1 MSLII
6 ENDGTISIY
15 QGDSGE
21 IVVSGLDKTKNY
33 NVYFA
38 IQDSK
43 RNLIG
48 EELQVSVRKS
58 DTGSFVLTSDYTNL
72 LTVPVNKPFEIYY
85 YGIKATQPND
95 LVEDTLFVA
104 NCGYGDLNRILV
116 YPRKVKGGEYVE
128 ESD

>member
-21 IVVSGLDKTKNY
+21 IVVSGLDKTKSY
-33 NVYFA
+33 TVYFA

-43 RNLIG
+43 RNIIG
-48 EELQVSVRKS
+48 NELQVSVSKS
-58 DTGSFVLTSDYTNL
+58 DTVSFILTSDYTNL
-72 LTVPVNKPFEIYY
+72 LTVPQNKPFEVYY
-85 YGIKATQPND
+85 YGIKACQPED
-95 LVEDTLFVA
+95 LTEDTLFVA

-128 ESD
+128 E